1 MTAIG
6 LSPRARRRLVDR
18 GLDVLTWLV
27 LLVMLAPV
35 IWLVL
40 SSLQNDREL
49 ATGAY
54 DLLHPTF
61 TAFTDMWKGVDF
73 ERYFLNSVIICVSAA
88 ALATAFASTAGYA
101 LARFRFRGSRPFGLA
116 VIGTQL
122 IPGSMFLLP
131 LFMGF
136 IWMKQNVG
144 LQLYDTHIGMILVY
158 TAFFTPVAIFF
169 MRSFFLAIP
178 RDLEEAALVDGCTP
192 FKAFLRI
199 VLPNA
204 APGLV
209 ATFVYA
215 FLFAWDELLFV
226 ASLTQHTAETLPIG
240 IRNFIS
246 NYQERTAQLMA
257 AGVVSTLPVLIAFFA
272 TQRWLVKG
280 LTAGAVKG

>member
-1 MTAIG
+1 MT
-6 LSPRARRRLVDR
+6 RRRAVNL

-27 LLVMLAPV
+27 LLVMLSPV
-35 IWLVL
+35 IWLVI
-40 SSLQNDREL
+40 SAFQDDREL
-49 ATGAY
+49 STGAY
-54 DLLHPTF
+54 DLLSPTF
-61 TAFTDMWKGVDF
+61 DAFTGMWDTIDF
-73 ERYFLNSVIICVSAA
+73 ERFFANSLIICTIAA
-88 ALATAFASTAGYA
+88 LLATAFASSAGYA
-101 LARFRFRGSRPFGLA
+101 LARFRFRGSRTFGLT

-131 LFMGF
+131 LFIGF
-136 IWMKQNVG
+136 IWIKQTVG
-144 LQLYDTHIGMILVY
+144 IPLYDTHLGMIIVY

-178 RDLEEAALVDGCTP
+178 RDLEEAAMVDGCTP
-192 FKAFLRI
+192 FRAFVKI

-226 ASLTQHTAETLPIG
+226 ANLTQDTAETIPIG
-240 IRNFIS
+240 IRTFIG
-246 NYQERTAQLMA
+246 NYQQRTAQLMA
-257 AGVVSTLPVLIAFFA
+257 AGVVSTLPVLIAFFL

>member
-6 LSPRARRRLVDR
+6 LSPKARRRLVDR
-18 GLDVLTWLV
+18 GLDALTWIV

-40 SSLQNDREL
+40 SSLQGDREL

-54 DLLHPTF
+54 DLLNPTF
-61 TAFTDMWKGVDF
+61 DAFTGMWQGVDF
-73 ERYFLNSVIICVSAA
+73 ERYFINSMIICLAA
-88 ALATAFASTAGYA
+88 ALLATAFASTAGYA
-101 LARFRFRGSRPFGLA
+101 LARFRFRGSRPFGLG

-136 IWMKQNVG
+136 IWLKQNVG
-144 LQLYDTHIGMILVY
+144 ISLYDTHLGMILVY
-158 TAFFTPVAIFF
+158 TAFFTPVSIYF

-192 FKAFLRI
+192 FRAFVKI

-204 APGLV
+204 TPGLV

-226 ASLTQHTAETLPIG
+226 ASLTQTTAETIPIG

>member
-1 MTAIG
+1 MTAIT
-6 LSPRARRRLVDR
+6 LTPRARRRLVNTS
-18 GLDVLTWLV
+18 LDVLTYVV

-35 IWLVL
+35 IWLVISAFQDDLEL
-40 SSLQNDREL
+40 S
-49 ATGAY
+49 TGAY
-54 DLLHPTF
+54 DLFHPTF
-61 TAFTDMWKGVDF
+61 RAFTGMWDTIDF
-73 ERYFLNSVIICVSAA
+73 ERFFLNSLIICTGAA
-88 ALATAFASTAGYA
+88 VLATAFASSAGYA
-101 LARFRFRGSRPFGLA
+101 LARFRFKGSRALSLT

-131 LFMGF
+131 LFLGF
-136 IWMKQNVG
+136 IWLKQNLGVP
-144 LQLYDTHIGMILVY
+144 LYDTHAGMILVY

-178 RDLEEAALVDGCTP
+178 RDLEEAAMVDGCTP
-192 FKAFLRI
+192 FKAFVKI

-226 ASLTQHTAETLPIG
+226 SNLTQHTAETIPIG
-240 IRNFIS
+240 IRTFIG
-246 NYQERTAQLMA
+246 NYQQRTAQLMA